1 MRVYSLILLLLLL
14 SCSACAEDARF
25 DGQALLYFEDV
36 GAWGWYILVDQVEDG
51 PQDMVGQNISVYMT
65 SANPA
70 EYPLGFIDPDIEQGD
85 NVSVYGSLQSIE
97 PGSYHV
103 LLVGSKEYH
112 IGLPSHNTAP
122 VVA

>member
-1 MRVYSLILLLLLL
+1 MRVHSLIILLVVLL
-14 SCSACAEDARF
+14 CNVCAEDTRF
-25 DGQALLYFEDV
+25 DGHALLYFEDV

-51 PQDMVGQNISVYMT
+51 PQEMVGQNISVYMT
-65 SANPA
+65 SANP
-70 EYPLGFIDPDIEQGD
+70 EKYPPGFIDPDIKQGD

-112 IGLPSHNTAP
+112 IELRSQNNAP
-122 VVA
+122 AGI